1 MHVLLGYHKQAY
13 YKPFYADASFLST
26 LNQPFRSYRFIYT
39 LSLNSND
46 VVGARMMENVFW
58 KRRLFADEIYWKTII
73 LHFIYMYQNSNN
85 SAFFLPQ

>member
-1 MHVLLGYHKQAY
+1 MHVLLGYHKQAC

-46 VVGARMMENVFW
+46 VVGARMMENVF
-58 KRRLFADEIYWKTII
+58 
-73 LHFIYMYQNSNN
+73 
-85 SAFFLPQ
+85 